1 MDEIAVEID
10 KIVGSLVEACAEQ
23 STQSVNRTKLRDGAE
38 STLDNDCAVDDQ
50 ADNETAAPSGSA
62 AQHSVDDALQQPLST
77 SSSQLSEPSAYDKPS
92 SEVARQ
98 QAPELQQV
106 DITSAGELPDRPDFP
121 ESLAKNT
128 KLLALKQRRLGSLSS
143 SLDLSHE
150 SSFESAQHHAPNEDA
165 SPSQSSLAE
174 PVARDSTSAMQA
186 EAGVNEQ
193 ASVSLAPLPLDST
206 TGALEPSPE
215 PAPVLSSHNC
225 AHWQAAITVICCSNL

>member
-1 MDEIAVEID
+1 MDEVAVEID
-10 KIVGSLVEACAEQ
+10 KIVTILVTEAEAHACAEQ
-23 STQSVNRTKLRDGAE
+23 PTQSVNSTKLRDGAE
-38 STLDNDCAVDDQ
+38 STLVNDRAVDDQ
-50 ADNETAAPSGSA
+50 ADNETAAPSGAA

-77 SSSQLSEPSAYDKPS
+77 SSSQLSAYDKP
-92 SEVARQ
+92 RQ

-106 DITSAGELPDRPDFP
+106 DLTSAEGLPDRTDFP

-143 SLDLSHE
+143 SLDLSRE
-150 SSFESAQHHAPNEDA
+150 SSFDSAQHHAPNEDA

-215 PAPVLSSHNC
+215 PAPVLSSHTC
-225 AHWQAAITVICCSNL
+225 VHWQAAITVICCSNL